1 MIKYIVIGILVS
13 IAVLDVL
20 LILGCAKLEKERE
33 NHERL
38 DKQRNGKA
46 DSEELRTEQIHDGE
60 DGEMD

>member
-1 MIKYIVIGILVS
+1 MIKYIAIGILVF
-13 IAVLDVL
+13 IAVMDVL

-38 DKQRNGKA
+38 DKQRDSKA
-46 DSEELRTEQIHDGE
+46 DSEELRIKQIHARE